1 MSQVI
6 WDDDAIPFF
15 GVDVENWKP
24 GKRQVIDA
32 KTAGFPLRSLE
43 RTAGRRLPR
52 AGRAEPL

>member
-32 KTAGFPLRSLE
+32 KTPGFPRALAGRA
-43 RTAGRRLPR
+43 AGRRLPR
-52 AGRAEPL
+52 AGGAEPL